1 MKALVVDDSRA
12 MRMILTQML
21 KECGFEVVE
30 AKHGKEALVCLESN
44 PDTSLALIDWNMPE
58 MNGLELL
65 EALKADGRYGSLRR
79 MMVTTESE
87 MSNIAKA
94 MDAGAS
100 EYVMKPFTVG
110 TIQDKLRVLG
120 LLS

>member
-30 AKHGKEALVCLESN
+30 AKHGKEALVCLESH

>member
-12 MRMILTQML
+12 MRMILTGML
-21 KECGFEVVE
+21 KECGFDVLE
-30 AKHGKEALVCLESN
+30 AKHGKEALLCLESN
-44 PDTSLALIDWNMPE
+44 PDTTLALIDWNMPE

-65 EALKADGRYGSLRR
+65 QAIKGDDRYQSMRR

-87 MSNIAKA
+87 MANISKA
-94 MDAGAS
+94 MEAGAS

-110 TIQDKLRVLG
+110 VIQDKLRVLG
-120 LLS
+120 LVS

>member
-21 KECGFEVVE
+21 KECGFDVLE
-30 AKHGKEALVCLESN
+30 AKHGKEALVCLESH

-87 MSNIAKA
+87 MSNISKA

-120 LLS
+120 LLR

>member
-1 MKALVVDDSRA
+1 

-30 AKHGKEALVCLESN
+30 AKHGKEALVCLESH

>member
-12 MRMILTQML
+12 MRMILTGML
-21 KECGFEVVE
+21 KECGFDVLE
-30 AKHGKEALVCLESN
+30 AKHGREALACLESN
-44 PDTSLALIDWNMPE
+44 PDTNLALIDWNMPE

-65 EALKADGRYGSLRR
+65 QALKADGRYTGMRR

-87 MSNIAKA
+87 MANISKA
-94 MDAGAS
+94 MEAGAS

-110 TIQDKLRVLG
+110 VIQDKLRVLG
-120 LLS
+120 LVS

>member
-1 MKALVVDDSRA
+1 
-12 MRMILTQML
+12 
-21 KECGFEVVE
+21 
-30 AKHGKEALVCLESN
+30 
-44 PDTSLALIDWNMPE
+44 
-58 MNGLELL
+58 
-65 EALKADGRYGSLRR
+65 

-87 MSNIAKA
+87 MSNISKA

-110 TIQDKLRVLG
+110 AIQDKLRVLG

>member
-87 MSNIAKA
+87 MSNISKA

>member
-30 AKHGKEALVCLESN
+30 AKHGKEALVCLESH

-87 MSNIAKA
+87 MSNISKA

>member
-12 MRMILTQML
+12 MRMILTGML
-21 KECGFEVVE
+21 KECGFEVLE
-30 AKHGKEALVCLESN
+30 AKHGREALTCLESH

-65 EALKADGRYGSLRR
+65 QALKGDGRYSTMRR

-87 MSNIAKA
+87 MANISKA
-94 MDAGAS
+94 MEAGAS

-110 TIQDKLRVLG
+110 VIQDKLRVLG
-120 LLS
+120 LVS

>member
-21 KECGFEVVE
+21 KECGFDVLE
-30 AKHGKEALVCLESN
+30 AKHGKEALVCLESH

-87 MSNIAKA
+87 MSNISKA